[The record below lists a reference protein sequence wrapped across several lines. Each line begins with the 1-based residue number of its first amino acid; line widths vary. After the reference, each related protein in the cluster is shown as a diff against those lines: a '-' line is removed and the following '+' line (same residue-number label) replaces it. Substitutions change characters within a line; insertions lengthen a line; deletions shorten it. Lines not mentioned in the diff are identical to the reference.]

1 MRRVWWLK
9 LRARAALA
17 AFYKV
22 ARRVRDHFLGHLPAT
37 GTGTELGDSAGRGLF
52 LRSREP
58 QPDPSISDTSEVA
71 QAWTLEASR
80 TSIIATA
87 LRA

>member
-1 MRRVWWLK
+1 
-9 LRARAALA
+9 
-17 AFYKV
+17 
-22 ARRVRDHFLGHLPAT
+22 
-37 GTGTELGDSAGRGLF
+37 LF

-87 LRA
+87 LRAYGNM

>member
-1 MRRVWWLK
+1 
-9 LRARAALA
+9 
-17 AFYKV
+17 
-22 ARRVRDHFLGHLPAT
+22 
-37 GTGTELGDSAGRGLF
+37 LF

-58 QPDPSISDTSEVA
+58 QPDPSISDTSVA

-87 LRA
+87 LRARGNM